1 MELEGGVLW
10 PVARALITLIGV
22 CLLAW
27 VSLLWLSRNGLHGSG
42 LIARLTGN
50 RAGASM
56 QNRLRLIERL
66 ALGPRQRLYLVQAD
80 SRVFLVGSGES
91 GALSLIAELPHSTQ
105 PNPGP

>member
-10 PVARALITLIGV
+10 PVARALIALIGV

-27 VSLLWLSRNGLHGSG
+27 VSLLWLARHGLPGSG
-42 LIARLTGN
+42 LWARFDSSRVGTQ
-50 RAGASM
+50 S
-56 QNRLRLIERL
+56 RLRLIERL

-91 GALSLIAELPHSTQ
+91 GALSLIAELPHTTQ
-105 PNPGP
+105 SNAGP